1 LFLLNNIQKQTA
13 ADGKPPYAAVC
24 RFRRQGSFFYSE
36 NHLESGGIRGNMLT
50 RRFAFVPPYI
60 GRMEKNFSNDLEIS
74 VLHFCL
80 SFPKSGRFVPSAR
93 KTENFC
99 RYKK

>member
-1 LFLLNNIQKQTA
+1 MLNNIQKQTA

-24 RFRRQGSFFYSE
+24 RFRRQGSFSYSE

-60 GRMEKNFSNDLEIS
+60 GRMAKNFS
-74 VLHFCL
+74 HFGDIL
-80 SFPKSGRFVPSAR
+80 RLIYSRFVQFMGVLC
-93 KTENFC
+93 NGV
-99 RYKK
+99 